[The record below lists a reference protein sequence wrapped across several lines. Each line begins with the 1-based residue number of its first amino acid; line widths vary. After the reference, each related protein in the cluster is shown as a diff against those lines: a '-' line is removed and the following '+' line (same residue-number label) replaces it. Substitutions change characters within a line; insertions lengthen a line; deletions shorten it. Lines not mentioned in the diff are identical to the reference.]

1 MKWRIHALN
10 GAKRLCCLVCAKW
23 LNGANRFVGIWS
35 MGGVAHEIHNVEVAT
50 AGPMESMYLSR
61 TEDCVVLL

>member
-1 MKWRIHALN
+1 MRAELEQSARRCFSTVKYRRVLIY
-10 GAKRLCCLVCAKW
+10 
-23 LNGANRFVGIWS
+23 VGIWS

-61 TEDCVVLL
+61 PEECGVLL

>member
-1 MKWRIHALN
+1 MCRAPI
-10 GAKRLCCLVCAKW
+10 
-23 LNGANRFVGIWS
+23 VGIWS

-61 TEDCVVLL
+61 PEEYGVLL